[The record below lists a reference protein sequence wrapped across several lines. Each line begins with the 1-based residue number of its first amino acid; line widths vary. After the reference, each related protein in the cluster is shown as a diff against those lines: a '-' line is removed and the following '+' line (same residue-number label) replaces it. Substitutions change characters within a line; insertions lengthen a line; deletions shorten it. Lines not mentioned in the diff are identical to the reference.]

1 MEINTKAGLPKLQ
14 TPLKSL
20 TIAMSKLQIPQKR
33 HLFQLASV
41 LSTEKVFQPSIFL
54 KKHKAT
60 TIVSFPY
67 VPQVYQGLTRYYT
80 VEDTPIAKQT
90 KPPALNS
97 SVVKESVY
105 DTDNILTSPVPGAA
119 PELPSSQFYTQD
131 LVDAQIDAQLQPR
144 RLSEVSIRESIHS
157 TPSPPSS
164 PVPTKSKFPSFQNS
178 NRTYFHNDSIARQLL
193 AEEDIEPSS
202 AQRQLDIEYE
212 DIEPSSA
219 QKQPDVDHEDI
230 EDEDIEDNSQVTPR
244 PRQLQSS
251 PTPEISIQKTPFRFS
266 PAPKSPGAGIS
277 SNALDADWLD
287 ESFQEDAQLINTPF
301 IPAASRFV
309 ERKRPSTNIP
319 SPILES
325 ETFDDDAQLINTPY
339 ITAASRFME
348 RKRPSPILESPIQ
361 TVKKVKYGHPNPEDL
376 INKPTGTGNR
386 NLDLDE
392 DASLFEDD
400 FILHSA
406 QPQVHN
412 SNPRA
417 SSNPPRRFDTHSSP
431 PSKESTPD
439 IPQSPVVS
447 YPEAAQVRMR
457 NARTPEEFNQALLTL
472 PAARDRCCLNPNF
485 LTHFFTTSR
494 LHHLSTWKL
503 SLRQSVAAALA
514 SHPSQRN
521 LRPRKT
527 RYILHIDF
535 DSFFCSVSLLSHP
548 ELKGKPVAVCHG
560 SSKHST
566 TSDIASCNYVAREK
580 GVKNGMWLERARKL
594 CPALV
599 TLPYDFEAY
608 KEASR
613 IFYDVVLGVGPERI
627 QAVSV
632 DEVLVDCSNLICD
645 NYSATVVRELK
656 VMELAERIRNEVREK
671 TRCEVSVGVGTNV
684 LLARVALRKAK
695 PAGQAMVT
703 EATSREVMGMLDVR
717 DLPGIGGKTAE
728 GISQHWQSS
737 TVADIR
743 RISKEELQRQL
754 GEKTGQRVYDMCRG
768 IDTTEVGEAEVV
780 RESLS
785 VAVNWGVRFYK
796 KEQFVNFLSRLA
808 EYVEEKLKLEGLKGH
823 KLTFSIAKRAEGQ
836 PFETTKFL
844 GCGKCDMISKTEKF
858 VESTNSA
865 KAIMKACLGIYNR
878 LTIQVGDI
886 RGLTIQMTELEED
899 TGKSKQQTLQFQ
911 RIPKTE
917 KISPNPKNQTNTTP
931 SAQPQKFF
939 PNSESNQS
947 TPPKPAAPSR
957 KGKEKATS
965 YTPENP
971 SSPSVFDRD
980 KYPIDSPDS
989 HTRQWPLKNSSSGS
1003 PQNRLD
1009 NIDFSNP
1016 AVKEFLVS
1024 PTRTNRYTHPSNF
1037 RSPAKSGTSKNTIGT
1052 PSKSKLFAAFQ
1063 KSPPKRTAAD
1073 PAEDD
1078 EDPFVPFT
1086 PNQIP
1091 SSAQPI
1097 FGTPISPRTRASL
1110 LAAAATQVTF
1120 EPPAEANPPPI
1131 IPHFYDAAGKDITD
1145 WLFLPLSEGGAGLD
1159 KEIFFLHTK
1168 SEQEH
1173 EVKKLLKGKKE
1184 AEERVAAAAREAERA
1199 VAARQNTDRVRE
1211 GDARNWRRKGELWL
1225 SIGRPVKKEHMHSVN
1240 MALARWAKEV
1250 EQPITREDREEVIEF
1265 LKGLVEEEEM
1275 DKAGVFLR
1283 FLKGLARDMPEWRW
1297 LAEVCELTVREAA
1310 RKRLGWENVVF

>member
-1 MEINTKAGLPKLQ
+1 MPPSTRRKAQDPAGTYAASKIGDIGTFKANKRQKLQ
-14 TPLKSL
+14 NQNAELQEHGSDTPAIFKGYTITSL
-20 TIAMSKLQIPQKR
+20 GRTNPDANKLREMVVLHGGTWKEEKDGGTIIVTTHVPPKKR
-33 HLFQLASV
+33 DEWRNRKMVTPEWIL
-41 LSTEKVFQPSIFL
+41 ESINRG
-54 KKHKAT
+54 K
-60 TIVSFPY
+60 
-67 VPQVYQGLTRYYT
+67 
-80 VEDTPIAKQT
+80 VEDWTEYRVGGAGDSQATLSFGGSIGLKVM
-90 KPPALNS
+90 S
-97 SVVKESVY
+97 SSRSQNEAPYKSGFKKKVKE
-105 DTDNILTSPVPGAA
+105 T
-119 PELPSSQFYTQD
+119 PEMGKSS
-131 LVDAQIDAQLQPR
+131 
-144 RLSEVSIRESIHS
+144 
-157 TPSPPSS
+157 
-164 PVPTKSKFPSFQNS
+164 
-178 NRTYFHNDSIARQLL
+178 
-193 AEEDIEPSS
+193 
-202 AQRQLDIEYE
+202 
-212 DIEPSSA
+212 
-219 QKQPDVDHEDI
+219 
-230 EDEDIEDNSQVTPR
+230 NSQVEIPPSDDEDGEMDKSENTRRRNPR
-244 PRQLQSS
+244 TLPEDETRS
-251 PTPEISIQKTPFRFS
+251 PTS
-266 PAPKSPGAGIS
+266 PNG
-277 SNALDADWLD
+277 
-287 ESFQEDAQLINTPF
+287 T
-301 IPAASRFV
+301 R
-309 ERKRPSTNIP
+309 RST
-319 SPILES
+319 
-325 ETFDDDAQLINTPY
+325 
-339 ITAASRFME
+339 
-348 RKRPSPILESPIQ
+348 
-361 TVKKVKYGHPNPEDL
+361 
-376 INKPTGTGNR
+376 
-386 NLDLDE
+386 
-392 DASLFEDD
+392 
-400 FILHSA
+400 
-406 QPQVHN
+406 
-412 SNPRA
+412 

-886 RGLTIQMTELEED
+886 RGLTIQMTELE
-899 TGKSKQQTLQFQ
+899 
-911 RIPKTE
+911 
-917 KISPNPKNQTNTTP
+917 
-931 SAQPQKFF
+931 
-939 PNSESNQS
+939 
-947 TPPKPAAPSR
+947 
-957 KGKEKATS
+957 
-965 YTPENP
+965 
-971 SSPSVFDRD
+971 
-980 KYPIDSPDS
+980 
-989 HTRQWPLKNSSSGS
+989 
-1003 PQNRLD
+1003 
-1009 NIDFSNP
+1009 
-1016 AVKEFLVS
+1016 
-1024 PTRTNRYTHPSNF
+1024 
-1037 RSPAKSGTSKNTIGT
+1037 
-1052 PSKSKLFAAFQ
+1052 
-1063 KSPPKRTAAD
+1063 
-1073 PAEDD
+1073 
-1078 EDPFVPFT
+1078 
-1086 PNQIP
+1086 
-1091 SSAQPI
+1091 
-1097 FGTPISPRTRASL
+1097 
-1110 LAAAATQVTF
+1110 
-1120 EPPAEANPPPI
+1120 
-1131 IPHFYDAAGKDITD
+1131 
-1145 WLFLPLSEGGAGLD
+1145 
-1159 KEIFFLHTK
+1159 
-1168 SEQEH
+1168 
-1173 EVKKLLKGKKE
+1173 
-1184 AEERVAAAAREAERA
+1184 
-1199 VAARQNTDRVRE
+1199 
-1211 GDARNWRRKGELWL
+1211 
-1225 SIGRPVKKEHMHSVN
+1225 
-1240 MALARWAKEV
+1240 
-1250 EQPITREDREEVIEF
+1250 
-1265 LKGLVEEEEM
+1265 
-1275 DKAGVFLR
+1275 
-1283 FLKGLARDMPEWRW
+1283 
-1297 LAEVCELTVREAA
+1297 
-1310 RKRLGWENVVF
+1310 

>member
-1 MEINTKAGLPKLQ
+1 M
-14 TPLKSL
+14 
-20 TIAMSKLQIPQKR
+20 
-33 HLFQLASV
+33 
-41 LSTEKVFQPSIFL
+41 
-54 KKHKAT
+54 
-60 TIVSFPY
+60 IVSFPY
-67 VPQVYQGLTRYYT
+67 VPQFYQGLIRYYA
-80 VEDTPIAKQT
+80 VMDTPIAKQT
-90 KPPALNS
+90 KPAALNS
-97 SVVKESVY
+97 SIVKESVY
-105 DTDNILTSPVPGAA
+105 GTDNILTSPVPGAA
-119 PELPSSQFYTQD
+119 PGLPSSQFYTQD
-131 LVDAQIDAQLQPR
+131 LIDAQLDAQLQPR
-144 RLSEVSIRESIHS
+144 RLSEVSIRESMHS

-164 PVPTKSKFPSFQNS
+164 PVPTKSRFPSFQNS
-178 NRTYFHNDSIARQLL
+178 SRAHHNDSIAHQLL

-202 AQRQLDIEYE
+202 AQKQLDIEYE

-219 QKQPDVDHEDI
+219 QKQPDTDHEEI
-230 EDEDIEDNSQVTPR
+230 EDEDIEDSPQVTPR

-251 PTPEISIQKTPFRFS
+251 PAPERSIQMTPFQFS
-266 PAPKSPGAGIS
+266 PAPKTPGAGIS
-277 SNALDADWLD
+277 SDALDADWLD
-287 ESFQEDAQLINTPF
+287 ESFQEDAQLIKTPYV
-301 IPAASRFV
+301 PAASRFV
-309 ERKRPSTNIP
+309 ERKRQSPNIP

-325 ETFDDDAQLINTPY
+325 EAFDDDAQLINTPY

-376 INKPTGTGNR
+376 IDEPTGAGDENF
-386 NLDLDE
+386 DLDE
-392 DASLFEDD
+392 DAGLFEDD
-400 FILHSA
+400 FVPHSA
-406 QPQVHN
+406 QPQVHS
-412 SNPRA
+412 SNPRE
-417 SSNPPRRFDTHSSP
+417 SSTPPRRFDTHSST
-431 PSKESTPD
+431 PSKEPTPD
-439 IPQSPVVS
+439 ILESPVVS

-485 LTHFFTTSR
+485 LTHFFTSSR

-503 SLRQSVAAALA
+503 YLRQSVAAALA

-566 TSDIASCNYVAREK
+566 TSEIASCNYVAREK
-580 GVKNGMWLERARKL
+580 GVKNGMWLEQARKL
-594 CPALV
+594 CPSLV

-613 IFYDVVLGVGPERI
+613 VFYDVVLGVGPERI

-645 NYSATVVRELK
+645 NYSATAVREAK
-656 VMELAERIRNEVREK
+656 VMELAEKIRNEVREK

-703 EATSREVMGMLDVR
+703 EVSSREVMGMLDVR
-717 DLPGIGGKTAE
+717 DLPGIGRKIAE
-728 GISQHWQSS
+728 GFSQRWKSS

-754 GEKTGQRVYDMCRG
+754 GGKTGQRVYDMCRG
-768 IDTTEVGEAEVV
+768 IDTTEVGEAEVA

-796 KEQFVNFLSRLA
+796 KEQFVDFLSRLA
-808 EYVEEKLKLEGLKGH
+808 EYVEEKLRLEGLKGH
-823 KLTFSIAKRAEGQ
+823 KLTFSIAKRGEGQ

-865 KAIMKACLGIYNR
+865 KAIAKACLGIYNR

-911 RIPKTE
+911 RVPKSE
-917 KISPNPKNQTNTTP
+917 KISPNPKNQTNTPP
-931 SAQPQKFF
+931 SAQPQKTL
-939 PNSESNQS
+939 PKSASNQRMS
-947 TPPKPAAPSR
+947 PQPAAPSR

-965 YTPENP
+965 YTPSNP
-971 SSPSVFDRD
+971 SSPAVSHHDE
-980 KYPIDSPDS
+980 YPINSPNG
-989 HTRQWPLKNSSSGS
+989 HTRQWPLKHSSSGS

-1024 PTRTNRYTHPSNF
+1024 PTTTNRYTHPSNF
-1037 RSPAKSGTSKNTIGT
+1037 RSPGKGGTSENKIGT
-1052 PSKSKLFAAFQ
+1052 PSKGQLFAAFQ
-1063 KSPPKRTAAD
+1063 KTPPKRTAAD
-1073 PAEDD
+1073 PVEDD

-1110 LAAAATQVTF
+1110 LAAAATQVPF
-1120 EPPAEANPPPI
+1120 EPPAEANPPSI
-1131 IPHFYDAAGKDITD
+1131 IPRFHDAAGRDITD

-1159 KEIFFLHTK
+1159 KEIFLLHTK

-1184 AEERVAAAAREAERA
+1184 AEERAAAAAREAERA
-1199 VAARQNTDRVRE
+1199 VATRQNIDRVRE

-1240 MALARWAKEV
+1240 MAVARWAKEV
-1250 EQPITREDREEVIEF
+1250 EQPITREDREEVMEF

-1297 LAEVCELTVREAA
+1297 LAEVCERTVREAA